1 MQGTA
6 RKDRH
11 SDRSDSQLAGG
22 ISTTPPDWMGADGK
36 AKYIELTTDPRY
48 SRALAPKDEPM
59 VIVFCTLWD
68 RFVRGE
74 KKEGEEL
81 TPTGLMVFVNL
92 GAKLGANPS
101 DGTKLRMPEPEKPQS
116 PWAAMRK
123 AGNAS

>member
-11 SDRSDSQLAGG
+11 GDRSDAELAGG
-22 ISTTPPDWMGADGK
+22 ISTTPPEWMGEYGK
-36 AKYIELTTDPRY
+36 AKYIELTTDSRY

-74 KKEGEEL
+74 KAEGEEL
-81 TPTGLMVFVNL
+81 TSTGLMVFVNL

-101 DGTKLRMPEPEKPQS
+101 DGTKLRMPEPEKAAS
-116 PWAAMRK
+116 PWAAIRNTSNG
-123 AGNAS
+123 A